1 MFDEYQNN
9 AILSNENKVLL
20 VASPGSG
27 KTTVLIQKLDNLIDQ
42 GIDGNNILLITFTK
56 KACENMKSRFLSKIS
71 TSVLP
76 NFYTFHGLFYRIIKQ
91 NSYENI
97 NIIDEIVVQDFVKQ
111 FLKNYTDAVTD
122 YKIDF
127 VLNELR
133 RFRSSGECINEFE
146 SRLDKNILKSID
158 DEYRKFKLKNGLLD
172 FDDFSIKVLNL
183 FKSRKDILDFYKEKF
198 KYILVDEFQDCDNM
212 QFEILKMLS
221 ENSKLFC
228 VGDEDQSIYKFRG
241 ANLNLMVD
249 FCNIFEGGKKYYL
262 KYNYRSNYS
271 IINFSRNIISNN
283 KMRNDK
289 NLLGKSQEEGEV
301 ICKKFLEDREQ
312 GIYIANDIEYFIKIG
327 AELSDFAVLYRNH
340 NDSFSVLSEFIKRN
354 VKINFLDSEFNVFE
368 QFYINDII
376 NLLLF
381 IDNPTINNFEKIY
394 DKITFLFTRKI
405 INFINRHD
413 YNSNIFEIV
422 YKNLE
427 CISLNDKR
435 SIYDIEKI
443 INNLK
448 VKKLSD
454 KMKFSL
460 NKFGYLTY
468 LDNIIKSRSLDRDD
482 IKYFIDYFYNLL
494 SKFDDIKT
502 FEKGI
507 VSMNSIDGVN
517 FGTIHSSKG
526 MEFKCVYIINA
537 NHLNKDSINNH
548 HINVIYDEEEER
560 RIFYVGIT
568 RAINKLRI
576 LSPYFINGKFID
588 KHSKFI
594 EEGLKDT
601 DYFKYNIETNHIK
614 KISKS
619 KVLFYDNGKKRKM
632 NTGDFLNI
640 N

>member
-9 AILSNENKVLL
+9 AILSNEDKVLL

-27 KTTVLIQKLDNLIDQ
+27 KTTVLIQKLVNLISQ

-56 KACENMKSRFLSKIS
+56 KACENMKSRFLNKIS

-76 NFYTFHGLFYRIIKQ
+76 SFYTFHGLFYRIIKQ
-91 NSYENI
+91 NLNENI
-97 NIIDEIVVQDFVKQ
+97 NIIDENVVKDFVKQ
-111 FLKNYTDAVTD
+111 FLKNYVDNITG

-127 VLNELR
+127 VLNELK
-133 RFRSSGECINEFE
+133 RFRSSGEVINEFD
-146 SRLDKNILKSID
+146 SKLDKNILKSID

-172 FDDFSIKVLNL
+172 FDDFSIEVLNL
-183 FKSRKDILDFYKEKF
+183 FKSRKDILNFYKEKF
-198 KYILVDEFQDCDNM
+198 KYILVDEFQDCDNT

-221 ENSKLFC
+221 EDSKLFC

-241 ANLNLMVD
+241 ANPNLMVD
-249 FCNIFEGGKKYYL
+249 FCNIFKGGKKYYL

-289 NLLGKSQEEGEV
+289 NLFGKSKEEGEV
-301 ICKKFLEDREQ
+301 ICKKFLEDKEQ
-312 GIYIANDIEYFIKIG
+312 GIYIADDIEYFVKIG
-327 AELSDFAVLYRNH
+327 GELSDFAVLYRNH

-354 VKINFLDSEFNVFE
+354 VKINFLDSDFNVFE
-368 QFYINDII
+368 QFYINDIV
-376 NLLLF
+376 NLILF

-405 INFINRHD
+405 VNLIKKHD

-427 CISLNDKR
+427 CISLSDKR
-435 SIYDIEKI
+435 SIYKIEKFLNSI
-443 INNLK
+443 KGKN
-448 VKKLSD
+448 LSD
-454 KMKFSL
+454 KMKFAL

-468 LDNIIKSRSLDRDD
+468 LDNVIKSRSLDRED

-494 SKFDDIKT
+494 SKFEDIKT
-502 FEKGI
+502 LEKGI
-507 VSMNSIDGVN
+507 SSINSIDGVN

-537 NHLNKDSINNH
+537 NNLNKDSMNNSIN
-548 HINVIYDEEEER
+548 IMYDEEEER

-568 RAINKLRI
+568 RAIDKLRV
-576 LSPYFINGKFID
+576 LSPYFINGKFVD
-588 KHSKFI
+588 EPSKFV
-594 EEGLKDT
+594 EEGLNNPN
-601 DYFKYNIETNHIK
+601 YFKCNVENNHMIK

-632 NTGDFLNI
+632 NTRDFLNI